1 MTYQQ
6 ELEMF
11 AVERAIKLTNN
22 TNADFAERT
31 LKIVKSERT
40 ITQRVGM
47 YLAGD
52 YSRATINL
60 AKLDELLLV
69 ALAE

>member
-11 AVERAIKLTNN
+11 AVERAVKITENQ
-22 TNADFAERT
+22 NADFTERV
-31 LKIVKSERT
+31 LKIVKSDRT
-40 ITQRVGM
+40 ITQRVGL

-52 YSRATINL
+52 YSRAELNL
-60 AKLDELLLV
+60 AKLDELLLA